1 VFLRSCDGCLT
12 VDEFFFY
19 CLSLQ
24 FIWRFRCLT
33 FSMFVI
39 LICWIYFCRHFYLGL
54 RKVYPYYFTFT
65 TFTKGRWVGEKILD
79 VFAREFRAHPVEEYV
94 SHFWFTVIKVVVE
107 FEMWEIRSALFFFLF
122 FYFFLLLLSTEG
134 TRLTRGTEIRFK
146 LVMSLLL
153 RVMYTTVPPS
163 LSARSFVRLSIRL
176 KSGKHALSFFLTVAA
191 AETRGPPV
199 GWHTREQ
206 TRDSL
211 VFNLVGVSFHA
222 LAVLFL
228 ILL

>member
-1 VFLRSCDGCLT
+1 MLDLFDVCDFDLLDLFLS
-12 VDEFFFY
+12 
-19 CLSLQ
+19 S
-24 FIWRFRCLT
+24 
-33 FSMFVI
+33 
-39 LICWIYFCRHFYLGL
+39 FYLGL

-107 FEMWEIRSALFFFLF
+107 FEMWETRWEILSALFHFIFLF
-122 FYFFLLLLSTEG
+122 FLIIIVNRRDSVDG
-134 TRLTRGTEIRFK
+134 GNWNPEIRFK

-153 RVMYTTVPPS
+153 RVMYTTTVPPS

-191 AETRGPPV
+191 AETRGLLSV
-199 GWHTREQ
+199 DT
-206 TRDSL
+206 
-211 VFNLVGVSFHA
+211 HA
-222 LAVLFL
+222 NKRVTLWFS
-228 ILL
+228 ILSGCHFTL